1 MRWSPSILVQVA
13 TLALTTLVLGFALS
27 LSIVLLTPTPAPV
40 RMTVRD
46 AARIL
51 GGERNGAFGLT
62 IRSAPP
68 ALPRV
73 VEVEASLA
81 RMLRVRPDQVRA
93 RWLDSDGAGKGK
105 ATGQSVILVGDRTLL
120 VDSGA
125 GSFRMRFGA
134 DVRIGPDVE
143 MPAFEA
149 AVRQDDGRWRT
160 VTPTDR
166 QLGAWRLR
174 LFVAFGLA
182 LMLSAVPVWIAAR
195 RLSIPVRNLAESAAL
210 SDLVSQPPFQDDGP
224 AEIRAVATAMN
235 AMHQRLADQAEER
248 FQAFAAIAHDLR
260 TPLTGLRIRA
270 ELVPPGER
278 ERMIQDLDRMAAMIG
293 DVLGFSLIDR
303 HRLRPQHT
311 DLVAFLAAIRDD
323 RRSLDQDV
331 DLAGQFDD
339 GWAMVDRPLL
349 HRALDNLID
358 NAVRY
363 AGNAILSVE
372 DRDTQVCIHV
382 DDSGPGIPLNNVGG
396 IVAPFRRLEPSR
408 SRATGGVGLGLAI
421 VDRIAVAHGG
431 RLILD
436 NRQPHGLRA
445 TLRLPSRS
453 LA

>member
-1 MRWSPSILVQVA
+1 MRWSPSILAQVA
-13 TLALTTLVLGFALS
+13 TLALTTLVLAFALS
-27 LSIVLLTPTPAPV
+27 LGIVLLTPTPAPV

-46 AARIL
+46 AASVL

-62 IRSAPP
+62 IRSAPS

-73 VEVEASLA
+73 MAVETSLA
-81 RMLRVRPDQVRA
+81 RMLRIRPDRVRA

-125 GSFRMRFGA
+125 GGFRMRYGP

-166 QLGAWRLR
+166 QLAAWRLR

-195 RLSIPVRNLAESAAL
+195 RLSIPVRDLAKSAAR
-210 SDLVSQPPFQDDGP
+210 SDLVSEPPFQDDGP
-224 AEIRAVATAMN
+224 AEIRAVAAAMN

-248 FQAFAAIAHDLR
+248 FQAFAAVAHDLR

-278 ERMIQDLDRMAAMIG
+278 ERMIHDLDRMAAMIG
-293 DVLGFSLIDR
+293 EVLDFAQIDR
-303 HRLRPQHT
+303 HRLRPQNT
-311 DLVAFLAAIRDD
+311 DLVAFLTAIRDD
-323 RRSLDQDV
+323 RRSLHQDV
-331 DLAGQFDD
+331 DLADHLDD
-339 GWAMVDRPLL
+339 AWAMIDRPLL

-372 DRDTQVCIHV
+372 HQDTRLYIHV
-382 DDSGPGIPLNNVGG
+382 DDSGPGIHPNDVGG

-421 VDRIAVAHGG
+421 TDRIITAHGG
-431 RLILD
+431 KLTLNHRL
-436 NRQPHGLRA
+436 PHGLRA
-445 TLRLPSRS
+445 TLSLPVHKS
-453 LA
+453 A

>member
-1 MRWSPSILVQVA
+1 MRWSPSILAQVA
-13 TLALTTLVLGFALS
+13 TLALTTLVLAFALS
-27 LSIVLLTPTPAPV
+27 LGIVLLTPTPAPV

-46 AARIL
+46 AARVL
-51 GGERNGAFGLT
+51 AGERNAAFGLT

-81 RMLRVRPDQVRA
+81 RMLRAPPDRVRA

-105 ATGQSVILVGDRTLL
+105 ATGQSVVLVGDRTLL

-125 GSFRMRFGA
+125 DGFRMRYGA

-166 QLGAWRLR
+166 HLAAWRLR
-174 LFVAFGLA
+174 LLAAFGLA
-182 LMLSAVPVWIAAR
+182 LVLSAVPVWIAAR
-195 RLSIPVRNLAESAAL
+195 RLSIPVRHLAESAAR
-210 SDLVSQPPFQDDGP
+210 SDLTGEPPFRAEGA

-235 AMHQRLADQAEER
+235 AMHRRLADQAEER

-278 ERMIQDLDRMAAMIG
+278 DRMIHDLDRMAAMLG
-293 DVLGFSLIDR
+293 EVLDFARIDR
-303 HRLRPQHT
+303 HRLRLQNT
-311 DLVAFLAAIRDD
+311 DLMAFLTAIRDD
-323 RRSLDQDV
+323 RRALDQDV
-331 DLAGQFDD
+331 DLASHVDE
-339 GWAMVDRPLL
+339 GWAMIDRPLL
-349 HRALDNLID
+349 HRAIDNLID

-363 AGNAILSVE
+363 AGSAILSVE
-372 DRDTQVCIHV
+372 DRGTQMCIHV
-382 DDSGPGIPLNNVGG
+382 DDSGPGIPPNDVGG
-396 IVAPFRRLEPSR
+396 IVAPFKRLEPSR

-421 VDRIAVAHGG
+421 TDRIAIAHGG
-431 RLILD
+431 KLVLA
-436 NRQPHGLRA
+436 NRQPQGLRA
-445 TLRLPSRS
+445 TLSLPVHHR
-453 LA
+453 A